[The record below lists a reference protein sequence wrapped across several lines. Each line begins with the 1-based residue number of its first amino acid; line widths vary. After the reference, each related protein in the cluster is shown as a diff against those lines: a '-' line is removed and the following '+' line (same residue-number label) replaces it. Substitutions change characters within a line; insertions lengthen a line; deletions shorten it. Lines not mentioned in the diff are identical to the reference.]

1 MDEDSTDDDN
11 TDDDN
16 SQLELPYSLINN
28 IYNIYDNIIISIYNV
43 YDANNYNYV
52 DYANNYNYVDDAID
66 YDNVINPAKRQRQC

>member
-28 IYNIYDNIIISIYNV
+28 IYNIYDNIIISIYDV
-43 YDANNYNYV
+43 YDANNYNY
-52 DYANNYNYVDDAID
+52 NYVDDVID
-66 YDNVINPAKRQRQC
+66 YDNVISKAKRQRNANS

>member
-28 IYNIYDNIIISIYNV
+28 IYNIYDNFIISIY
-43 YDANNYNYV
+43 D
-52 DYANNYNYVDDAID
+52 DNNYNYVDDVID
-66 YDNVINPAKRQRQC
+66 YDDVISKAKRQRQC